1 MWLGVGTYVCIKPTS
16 LHQSRLAFFVIE
28 LPEGSHEAPGRP
40 PQDPQMAHMRH
51 QDVPRGPPGD
61 TREACVFLALRGDL
75 AEHIPN

>member
-1 MWLGVGTYVCIKPTS
+1 MKP
-16 LHQSRLAFFVIE
+16 L
-28 LPEGSHEAPGRP
+28 EGPTRP
-40 PQDPQMAHMRH
+40 PDGPQTGSDAPQMAHMRH